1 MGRRYASLS
10 THLAGQPGPF
20 CERTLGE
27 LAALLGPA
35 GLPDAARRS
44 RRWWYNDC
52 AHGQAREGWLA
63 AGWRVADAD
72 LRAGIVTFVRDA
84 GCGGASPTR

>member
-1 MGRRYASLS
+1 MGGRLAPLAA
-10 THLAGQPGPF
+10 HLAHHGGPV

-27 LAALLGPA
+27 IAALLGPA

-44 RRWWYNDC
+44 RRWWYNDG
-52 AHGQAREGWLA
+52 AHGQARDGWLA

-72 LRAGIVTFVRDA
+72 LRAGIVTLVRDA
-84 GCGGASPTR
+84 GGGGDG